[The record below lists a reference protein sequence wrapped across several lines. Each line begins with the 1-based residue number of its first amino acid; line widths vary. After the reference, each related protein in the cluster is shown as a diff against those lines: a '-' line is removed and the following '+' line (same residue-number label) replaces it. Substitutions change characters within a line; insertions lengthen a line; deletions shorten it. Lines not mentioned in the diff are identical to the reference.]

1 MKRLMA
7 FLNRHDGVM
16 RVLRTFVYAFLGLAI
31 PGLLG
36 WLHDLTEWA
45 NSQGQSPFP
54 DAHSLAFIGVAAI
67 SAGSIAVINA
77 LGIWLENAT
86 GRAVL
91 RGSGQG
97 VVKRV

>member
-1 MKRLMA
+1 
-7 FLNRHDGVM
+7 
-16 RVLRTFVYAFLGLAI
+16 
-31 PGLLG
+31 
-36 WLHDLTEWA
+36 
-45 NSQGQSPFP
+45 
-54 DAHSLAFIGVAAI
+54 VAAI